1 MGRGVT
7 TVPNHQNREL
17 NICIRQMYFPKKP
30 FMAKHIEM
38 CLLFGDFLVETLPS
52 IHVLLHEVLFRFPN
66 RIRTISTSRLNALL
80 RFYLKPINV
89 IIFHGPMIS
98 YLETGFPLRCF
109 QRLSIPDIAT
119 RQCHWRD
126 SRQTRGQFIPVLS
139 Y

>member
-1 MGRGVT
+1 
-7 TVPNHQNREL
+7 
-17 NICIRQMYFPKKP
+17 MYFPKKP
-30 FMAKHIEM
+30 VMAKHIEM
-38 CLLFGDFLVETLPS
+38 CLLFGDFLVPS
-52 IHVLLHEVLFRFPN
+52 GLNRPRRTGKSFQAFACVSASEVLFRFPN